1 MDQMTFSEAE
11 YEIKKRKTRREKFLE
26 EMDILLPWSQLEE
39 AIEPFYP
46 KAGNGRKPYPLIVM
60 LRVHCMQLFYN
71 LSDPAME
78 DSLYEIEPMRRFA
91 GLRISD
97 PLPDETTIL
106 KFRHLLEQHGL
117 GNQLFNEIGKH
128 LESKGLRLKEG
139 TIVDASIISAPK
151 STKNK
156 LGKRDPEMHQTKKGN
171 EWHFGMKIHI
181 GVDESLGLI
190 HSMEVT
196 AANHHDIT
204 VADKLLHSDEKRAWG
219 DAGYT
224 GIEKR
229 EAHLSRDIDWQIAAK
244 PSKRAQIPKRSSK
257 AKHEK
262 IKASFRAKVE
272 HPFLTIKKQFG
283 YEKVRYRGL
292 YKNAQRLYVLS
303 GFANL
308 LKVKSALLA

>member
-39 AIEPFYP
+39 VIEPFYP

-78 DSLYEIEPMRRFA
+78 DSLYEIESMRRFA

-106 KFRHLLEQHGL
+106 RFRHLLEKHGL

-139 TIVDASIISAPK
+139 AIVYASIISAPK

-156 LGKRDPEMHQTKKGN
+156 
-171 EWHFGMKIHI
+171 
-181 GVDESLGLI
+181 
-190 HSMEVT
+190 
-196 AANHHDIT
+196 
-204 VADKLLHSDEKRAWG
+204 
-219 DAGYT
+219 
-224 GIEKR
+224 
-229 EAHLSRDIDWQIAAK
+229 
-244 PSKRAQIPKRSSK
+244 
-257 AKHEK
+257 
-262 IKASFRAKVE
+262 
-272 HPFLTIKKQFG
+272 
-283 YEKVRYRGL
+283 
-292 YKNAQRLYVLS
+292 
-303 GFANL
+303 
-308 LKVKSALLA
+308 

>member
-1 MDQMTFSEAE
+1 MDQLTFSEAE

-39 AIEPFYP
+39 VIEPFYP

-78 DSLYEIEPMRRFA
+78 DSLYEIESMRRFA

-97 PLPDETTIL
+97 PLPDETTLL
-106 KFRHLLEQHGL
+106 KFRHLLEKHGL

-156 LGKRDPEMHQTKKGN
+156 
-171 EWHFGMKIHI
+171 
-181 GVDESLGLI
+181 
-190 HSMEVT
+190 
-196 AANHHDIT
+196 
-204 VADKLLHSDEKRAWG
+204 
-219 DAGYT
+219 
-224 GIEKR
+224 
-229 EAHLSRDIDWQIAAK
+229 
-244 PSKRAQIPKRSSK
+244 
-257 AKHEK
+257 
-262 IKASFRAKVE
+262 
-272 HPFLTIKKQFG
+272 
-283 YEKVRYRGL
+283 
-292 YKNAQRLYVLS
+292 
-303 GFANL
+303 
-308 LKVKSALLA
+308 